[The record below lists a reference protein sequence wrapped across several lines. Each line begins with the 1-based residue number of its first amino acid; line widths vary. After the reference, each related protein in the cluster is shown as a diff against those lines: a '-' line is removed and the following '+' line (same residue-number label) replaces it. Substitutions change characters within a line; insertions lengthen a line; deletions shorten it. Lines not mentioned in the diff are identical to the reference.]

1 VENRQRQESVE
12 QAMPLS
18 KQIMAKLHRWMELS
32 LWVWRNILRIAFRTD
47 EDHVFMLAAGIAF
60 NFITALVPTVLLMFF
75 ILGTL
80 LNTDQETVMRQ
91 LNETVRNFNVSAG
104 NRDDIL
110 GSLQTQ
116 INSLI
121 ANRGI
126 AAIFGITGLVWA
138 ASALATSI
146 RVAINKILR
155 CREVRHYLIYKLFDI
170 STIALIGLLV
180 FVSILLGPL
189 LGVLMATSDRLG
201 EVLHL
206 DQLEAFVTESINFV
220 TSLLLFFTIFR
231 YMPYQKQSRL
241 IIWVGTVVSTALWQI
256 ARYVFSFYLA
266 EFGTFSKIYGAY
278 AFFATTAFWL
288 YYSALVFLIGAEVA
302 YHIKQSRWNAR
313 RLFNRISG
321 EES

>member
-1 VENRQRQESVE
+1 
-12 QAMPLS
+12 MPLS

>member
-1 VENRQRQESVE
+1 
-12 QAMPLS
+12 M
-18 KQIMAKLHRWMELS
+18 MELAK
-32 LWVWRNILRIAFRTD
+32 WIWGNILKIAYRAD

-60 NFITALVPTVLLMFF
+60 NFITALVPTVLLVFF

-80 LNTDQETVMRQ
+80 LNTDQETVMAQ
-91 LNETVRNFNVSAG
+91 LNEYARQYLVAYQEDV
-104 NRDDIL
+104 L
-110 GSLQTQ
+110 QSLQTQ
-116 INSLI
+116 ITSLI
-121 ANRGI
+121 DNRGV
-126 AAIFGITGLVWA
+126 AAIFGVTGLLWA

-170 STIALIGLLV
+170 STIALIGILV

-201 EVLHL
+201 EFLHL
-206 DQLEAFVTESINFV
+206 NQLEGVVTELINFA

-241 IIWVGTVVSTALWQI
+241 IIWVGTLVSTALWQI
-256 ARYVFSFYLA
+256 ARYIFSFYLA
-266 EFGTFSKIYGAY
+266 EFGTFSRIYGAY

-288 YYSALVFLIGAEVA
+288 YYSALVFLIAAEVA

-313 RLFNRISG
+313 KLFNRISEDNRNVG
-321 EES
+321 G